1 MRLPPPP
8 SPFLGLTGLP
18 VPCRAPDHFFLCC
31 QRASTIGGE
40 SFLVDLELCLSRLP
54 AWAAD
59 RLLGLEFERTVTL
72 PPNYDTFALKD
83 GLADAAADETIATGQ
98 VKQMQT
104 APAPTTRR
112 DRLCTPVPEAN
123 RKLLKGNL
131 SEFELDIVEAMRSE
145 GPEADALVEEAVRA
159 VYRPVPERSA
169 EDGARDM
176 EALTLYLR
184 EVAREEQAA
193 ERVALRP
200 GEAIVVDNYRCD
212 HGREGYTDLVRRHS
226 YQYLGSGLHSSQD
239 ASDIV
244 ADRSGACGRSGAG
257 VQKRRPSRTTLGQA
271 APGSHHPRQV
281 C

>member
-1 MRLPPPP
+1 M
-8 SPFLGLTGLP
+8 

-83 GLADAAADETIATGQ
+83 GLADVAADETIATGQ
-98 VKQMQT
+98 VKQMQA
-104 APAPTTRR
+104 APTPTTRR
-112 DRLCTPVPEAN
+112 DRLCTPVPGAN

-145 GPEADALVEEAVRA
+145 GPEADALVEEAVSA

-200 GEAIVVDNYRCD
+200 GEAIAVDNCKSAGGLRVPCPSQQLGCPQTAAITG
-212 HGREGYTDLVRRHS
+212 GRAT
-226 YQYLGSGLHSSQD
+226 QTW
-239 ASDIV
+239 
-244 ADRSGACGRSGAG
+244 SGACGRSGAG